1 MSALA
6 SSGAQQAEQMY
17 LADGN
22 RSPLPLNLPTPRI
35 WTPKHLAEFV
45 SVSVSWVYKRTELR
59 AADPIPRVPGC
70 GRLRFDT
77 QSLAFQSWMC
87 RQLGYVDRF
96 DRDD

>member
-6 SSGAQQAEQMY
+6 SSGGRHTEQIY
-17 LADGN
+17 LVGGN
-22 RSPLPLNLPTPRI
+22 RSPLPLNLPAPRI

-45 SVSVSWVYKRTELR
+45 SLSVSWVYKRTELS

-77 QSLAFQSWMC
+77 DSPAFQSWMR
-87 RQLGYVDRF
+87 RQLGYIDRVEG
-96 DRDD
+96 DE